1 MKAFCRAAVGGAL
14 MVAGS
19 ALDAS
24 PLQDQVRAW
33 RVAHEREVI
42 DE

>member
-1 MKAFCRAAVGGAL
+1 VGGAL
-14 MVAGS
+14 VGVGS
-19 ALDAS
+19 ALEAS
-24 PLQDQVRAW
+24 PWQDRVRAW